1 MKKFTME
8 LVWHNCWECPPEE
21 TANDYLIATDGD
33 DVYEAAWYAPDGF
46 MIRNKHDGWWH
57 GLYEDLG
64 VWYWADIKQT
74 VRREHRFKGLIVDD
88 LANYL
93 NGILSM
99 KQGEHWTLKD
109 GLLYKD
115 GDLE

>member
-1 MKKFTME
+1 MDKFTME

-21 TANDYLIATDGD
+21 TTNDYLIATDGD

-46 MIRNKHDGWWH
+46 MIRRKVDGWWT

-74 VRREHRFKGLIVDD
+74 VQGESRFK
-88 LANYL
+88 
-93 NGILSM
+93 
-99 KQGEHWTLKD
+99 E
-109 GLLYKD
+109 
-115 GDLE
+115 

>member
-21 TANDYLIATDGD
+21 VANDYLIATDGD

-46 MIRNKHDGWWH
+46 MIYRKQDDWWH

-64 VWYWADIKQT
+64 NWYWADLKQT
-74 VRREHRFKGLIVDD
+74 VQGEPRFKGLIIDD
-88 LANYL
+88 LVDCLQYIDEKFEAE
-93 NGILSM
+93 I
-99 KQGEHWTLKD
+99 
-109 GLLYKD
+109 
-115 GDLE
+115 